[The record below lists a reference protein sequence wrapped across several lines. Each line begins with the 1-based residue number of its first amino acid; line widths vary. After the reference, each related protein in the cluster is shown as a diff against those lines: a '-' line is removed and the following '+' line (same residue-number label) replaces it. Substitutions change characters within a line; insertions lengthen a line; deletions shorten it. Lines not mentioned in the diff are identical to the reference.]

1 MLQERKSREKYMANV
16 KQQLDEL
23 HGRVRHRRE
32 RRKDEIEERFSKMPQ
47 ERDTEGSETK

>member
-1 MLQERKSREKYMANV
+1 MLQERKPREKYMANV

-32 RRKDEIEERFSKMPQ
+32 RRKDDVEERFSRMPQ
-47 ERDTEGSETK
+47 EIDTEASASE